1 MNSESHDRKTLIRL
15 KNITKDYGKFRALED
30 ISLDMKSGVT
40 GLLGPNGAGK
50 STMIKVILGL
60 VKLTAGEGDVL
71 GLSIRT
77 QTKLIRDR
85 VGYMPEDDCYIP
97 GLSGIQMMQFSARL
111 SGLPKLEAL
120 RRGHEILDF
129 AGAGQERY
137 RPVETYSTGMR
148 QKLKF
153 AQSIVHDPDLLI
165 LDEPTSGLDPEERV
179 AMLSRIKTLRKK
191 HGKAVILCTHI
202 LPDVQETCDDVII
215 IAKGKVRITD
225 SLETLSRPISP
236 SYHIR
241 PFGDGDKLASYIQEL
256 EDVEVKVE
264 RRENGDLTVIGDME
278 MLAKNIWKWSDEAGV
293 PIRSLT
299 PAFNSM
305 EQIFLDAVKEKSD
318 AYP

>member
-1 MNSESHDRKTLIRL
+1 MNPDSQDRKTLIRL
-15 KNITKDYGKFRALED
+15 KNITKDYGKFRALENV
-30 ISLDMKSGVT
+30 SLEMKSGVT

-50 STMIKVILGL
+50 STLIKVVLGL

-71 GLSIRT
+71 GMSIRT

-97 GLSGIQMMQFSARL
+97 GLSGIRMMQFSARL
-111 SGLPKLEAL
+111 SGLPSLEAL

-153 AQSIVHDPDLLI
+153 AQAIVHDPDLLI

-179 AMLSRIKTLRKK
+179 AMLSRVKTLSRK
-191 HGKAVILCTHI
+191 HGKTVILCTHI
-202 LPDVQETCDDVII
+202 LPDVQETCHDVII

-225 SLETLSRPISP
+225 SLETLSRPVSP

-241 PFGDGDKLASYIQEL
+241 PFGDADKLVSHLQAEGVTVESGDHGEL
-256 EDVEVKVE
+256 T
-264 RRENGDLTVIGDME
+264 LIGDME

-299 PAFNSM
+299 PAKNSM

-318 AYP
+318 AHP